1 MTFKDSLILVT
12 GGAGSIG
19 CNLVRRLHQ
28 EEAKVIVVDE
38 LSSGFEE
45 NIAGI
50 PHVRLVKACITN
62 DNILVDVFNQP
73 INYIFHLAA
82 NFANQKSIEYPLVD
96 LDTNIIGT
104 LKLLRH
110 STKLKELRRFVHI
123 SSSCVYGHTD
133 GVISEETPLAP
144 DTPYAISKLASE
156 HYARFFYDYYKLPV
170 VILRYF
176 NSYGPGEHPGKYR
189 NVIPNFFNQAIEG
202 LPLPITGTGEETRTF
217 TFVSDVVDG
226 TIKAALEENAIGECF
241 NISSDNE
248 TKIMDLAE
256 KINALTGNKAKV
268 KFTDRREWDLL
279 LRRVA
284 SYDKATKILCYQ
296 PLVSLDE
303 GLKLTYAWFKQRGLS
318 LEYQ

>member
-1 MTFKDSLILVT
+1 MMTFKNSLILVT

-28 EEAKVIVVDE
+28 EEAKIIVVDD
-38 LSSGFEE
+38 LSSGFED

-50 PHVRLVKACITN
+50 PDVRLVKASITN
-62 DNILVDVFNQP
+62 DNILADVFNQP

-82 NFANQKSIEYPLVD
+82 SFANQKSIEYPLDD
-96 LDTNIIGT
+96 LDTNIVGT
-104 LKLLRH
+104 LKLLQR

-133 GVISEETPLAP
+133 GVISEETPPAP

-156 HYARFFYDYYKLPV
+156 HYARFFYDYYELPL

-202 LPLPITGTGEETRTF
+202 FPLPITGTGEETRTF

-248 TKIMDLAE
+248 TKIMDIAE
-256 KINALTGNKAKV
+256 KINALTGNKARV
-268 KFTDRREWDLL
+268 KFTDMRKWDLL
-279 LRRVA
+279 LRRIA
-284 SYDKATKILCYQ
+284 SYDKATKILGYQ

-318 LEYQ
+318 

>member
-1 MTFKDSLILVT
+1 MTFKNSLILVT

-19 CNLVRRLHQ
+19 CNLVRRLHR
-28 EEAKVIVVDE
+28 EEAKIIVLDD
-38 LSSGFEE
+38 LSSGFED

-50 PHVRLVKACITN
+50 PDVRLVKASITN
-62 DNILVDVFNQP
+62 DNILVDLFNQP

-82 NFANQKSIEYPLVD
+82 SFANQRSVEYPLDD
-96 LDTNIIGT
+96 LDANIVGT
-104 LKLLRH
+104 LKLLQH

-133 GVISEETPLAP
+133 GVISEETPPAP

-156 HYARFFYDYYKLPV
+156 HYARFFHGYYELPL

-189 NVIPNFFNQAIEG
+189 NVIPNFFKLALEG
-202 LPLPITGTGEETRTF
+202 SPLPVTGTGEETRTF

-226 TIKAALEENAIGECF
+226 TINAALEEKAIGECF

-248 TKIMDLAE
+248 IRIKDLAQ
-256 KINALTGNKAKV
+256 KINALTGNKAGV
-268 KFTDRREWDLL
+268 RFTQRRKWDSI
-279 LRRVA
+279 RRRFA
-284 SYDKATKILCYQ
+284 SFNKAKEILGYQ
-296 PLVSLDE
+296 PRVNLDE
-303 GLKLTYAWFKQRGLS
+303 GLRLTYAWF
-318 LEYQ
+318 LELQKEGKL